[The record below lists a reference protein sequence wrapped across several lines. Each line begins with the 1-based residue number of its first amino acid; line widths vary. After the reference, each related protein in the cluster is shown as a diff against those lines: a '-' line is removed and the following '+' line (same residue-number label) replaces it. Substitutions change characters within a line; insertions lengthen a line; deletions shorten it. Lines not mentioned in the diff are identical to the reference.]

1 VLCAATATNGNL
13 QVAIFNGTSWSKP
26 TKVVGALYS
35 APSCAELTTGQ
46 VLCAA
51 RNSTGGLAW
60 SVYNGTSW
68 SKFANLATSAVS
80 APGCATDNAGGGVI
94 CAVFTTGDATLVN
107 RFAGGAWAGFLKIS
121 VASPPARPIAHR

>member
-1 VLCAATATNGNL
+1 VPN
-13 QVAIFNGTSWSKP
+13 
-26 TKVVGALYS
+26 
-35 APSCAELTTGQ
+35 CAELTAGQ

-60 SVYNGTSW
+60 SVYNGTFW

-80 APGCATDNAGGGVI
+80 APGCATDNAGGVI

-107 RFAGGAWAGFLKIS
+107 RFAGGAWAGFLNLGGIGAGAPDCTS
-121 VASPPARPIAHR
+121 MNSSGQVVCFGEAYFSQNSWHPFRWRNLGTG